1 LVQTEEE
8 RKAKQKEYN
17 STPEAKAKRKAYASR
32 PEVKAKVRAYKSTP
46 EAKAKRKATRNKI
59 ENKVKEKEYRERPEV
74 KAKALLNSAKPERK
88 AKKKEYSKKYNATYY
103 STPEAKAKQ
112 KEYASTYYSTP
123 ESKAKRSTP
132 EYKAYLKKYQ
142 KKNDDQRLKILQ
154 AYSKRLSNSDVPCCN
169 CCGLNEYLDFLAL
182 DHIIGKKQMDSI
194 PELVAIG
201 YSSKLVTKELFS
213 WIIDNNFP
221 DGFQILCHN
230 CNFAKGYPRNNGK
243 CPLENKLH

>member
-1 LVQTEEE
+1 MVQTEEE

-17 STPEAKAKRKAYASR
+17 STPEAKAKRKAYAS
-32 PEVKAKVRAYKSTP
+32 
-46 EAKAKRKATRNKI
+46 
-59 ENKVKEKEYRERPEV
+59 RPEV

>member
-1 LVQTEEE
+1 MVQTEEE

-17 STPEAKAKRKAYASR
+17 
-32 PEVKAKVRAYKSTP
+32 STP

-74 KAKALLNSAKPERK
+74 KAKRLLNERKPERK
-88 AKKKEYSKKYNATYY
+88 AKKKEYQKKYNATYY
-103 STPEAKAKQ
+103 STPEAKAK
-112 KEYASTYYSTP
+112 K
-123 ESKAKRSTP
+123 STP

-142 KKNDDQRLKILQ
+142 KKDDVQRLKILQ

-182 DHIIGKKQMDSI
+182 DHIMGRVEMDSM

-201 YSSKLVTKELFS
+201 YSSTLENNKLKD
-213 WIIDNNFP
+213 WIIRNNFP

-243 CPLENKLH
+243 CPHETARKEETFAMMEEQSSFEV

>member
-1 LVQTEEE
+1 MVQTEEE

-74 KAKALLNSAKPERK
+74 KAKRLLNERKPERK
-88 AKKKEYSKKYNATYY
+88 AKKKEYQKKYNATYY
-103 STPEAKAKQ
+103 STPEAKAK
-112 KEYASTYYSTP
+112 K
-123 ESKAKRSTP
+123 STP

-142 KKNDDQRLKILQ
+142 KKDDDQRLKILQ

>member
-1 LVQTEEE
+1 MVQSKE

-17 STPEAKAKRKAYASR
+17 SRPESKAKRKEYASTPEAKAKRKERSQR
-32 PEVKAKVRAYKSTP
+32 PEVKEKVRAYKSKP

-59 ENKVKEKEYRERPEV
+59 ENKVKEKEYASRPEV

-88 AKKKEYSKKYNATYY
+88 AKKKEYQKKYNATYY
-103 STPEAKAKQ
+103 STPE
-112 KEYASTYYSTP
+112 
-123 ESKAKRSTP
+123 SKAKKSTP

-142 KKNDDQRLKILQ
+142 KKDDDQRLKILQ
-154 AYSKRLSNSDVPCCN
+154 GYSKRLSNSDIPCCN

-194 PELVAIG
+194 PELVKLG
-201 YSSKLVTKELFS
+201 YSSQMVTKELFS
-213 WIIDNNFP
+213 WIIDNDFP

>member
-1 LVQTEEE
+1 LVQSKE

-17 STPEAKAKRKAYASR
+17 SRPESKAKRKEYASTPEAKAKRKERSQR
-32 PEVKAKVRAYKSTP
+32 PEVKEKVRAYKSTP
-46 EAKAKRKATRNKI
+46 DAKAKRKATRNKI
-59 ENKVKEKEYRERPEV
+59 ENKVKEKEYASRPEV

-88 AKKKEYSKKYNATYY
+88 AKKKEYSKKYNAIYY
-103 STPEAKAKQ
+103 STPEAKAK
-112 KEYASTYYSTP
+112 K
-123 ESKAKRSTP
+123 STP

-142 KKNDDQRLKILQ
+142 KKDDDQRLKILQ
-154 AYSKRLSNSDVPCCN
+154 GYSKRLSNSDIPCCN

-194 PELVAIG
+194 PELVKLG
-201 YSSKLVTKELFS
+201 YSSQMVTKELFS
-213 WIIDNNFP
+213 WIIDNDFP

-243 CPLENKLH
+243 CPLENKPH

>member
-1 LVQTEEE
+1 MVQTEEE

-74 KAKALLNSAKPERK
+74 KAKRLLNERKPERK
-88 AKKKEYSKKYNATYY
+88 AKKKEYQKKYNA
-103 STPEAKAKQ
+103 
-112 KEYASTYYSTP
+112 TYYSTP

-169 CCGLNEYLDFLAL
+169 CCGLNDHLDFLAL
-182 DHIIGKKQMDSI
+182 DHVLGKKQMDSM

-201 YSSKLVTKELFS
+201 YSSTLENNKLKD
-213 WIIDNNFP
+213 WIIRNNFP

-243 CPLENKLH
+243 CPHEK